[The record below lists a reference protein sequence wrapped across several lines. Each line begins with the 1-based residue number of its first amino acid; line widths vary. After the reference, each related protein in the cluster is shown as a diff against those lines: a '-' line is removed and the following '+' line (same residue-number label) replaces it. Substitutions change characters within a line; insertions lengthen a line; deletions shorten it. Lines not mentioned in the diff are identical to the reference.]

1 VLFFLFFQGQ
11 IPLDPG
17 TMTLFSVPSGDSS
30 NEKERDMVS
39 VLKSLQPQFLAP
51 NSLGLCASENKLS
64 CMVHLLIQLTLC
76 LRHAHRILGA
86 LESGLQSVL
95 CCTVFVNM
103 PAYIALFCEEHRSQL
118 STRLEDN
125 CNISGVVSDG
135 ATITQFV
142 KAIVNNIGSLQSSI
156 IVDEVDLDMLQVSLV
171 VFYIFLCLDYLFFIV
186 CALLFYLLG
195 CLGFC

>member
-1 VLFFLFFQGQ
+1 
-11 IPLDPG
+11 
-17 TMTLFSVPSGDSS
+17 MTLFSVPSDSLS
-30 NEKERDMVS
+30 NEKERDMIS

-86 LESGLQSVL
+86 LDSGLQSVL

-103 PAYIALFCEEHRSQL
+103 PAYIALFSKEHQSQI

-125 CNISGVVSDG
+125 CNITGVVSVY
-135 ATITQFV
+135 ATIAQFV

-156 IVDEVDLDMLQVSLV
+156 IVDEVDLDMLQVGIV
-171 VFYIFLCLDYLFFIV
+171 VFLEFFMS
-186 CALLFYLLG
+186 
-195 CLGFC
+195 